1 MRTELKF
8 ETLNDLIIHLNH
20 ITSDAVN
27 IRTKFGVSDDIN
39 PETDELRAFVCK
51 SFQVGEPRDGKFL
64 LLSLTAITGLRAD
77 YAIPIESV
85 PTLAEEVSDSTKS
98 ATRAK
103 RTKPS

>member
-1 MRTELKF
+1 MRMELKF
-8 ETLNDLIIHLNH
+8 ETLNDLIFQLNN

-27 IRTKFGVSDDIN
+27 IRTKFVVSDDIN
-39 PETDELRAFVCK
+39 PEADELGAFVCK
-51 SFQVGEPRDGKFL
+51 GFQVGGTRDGKFL

-77 YAIPIESV
+77 YAITIESV
-85 PTLAEEVSDSTKS
+85 PTLAEELSDSTKS